1 MSDIKAQEDQLK
13 SKFGQL
19 KPKKGAPGAL
29 LGANKGRQYFDSGDY
44 AMEQAGVKTSS
55 QPVGTAIPKPETIP
69 HSSPA
74 SNSNNLS
81 SSPNQ
86 GQLPRERRGS
96 GEV

>member
-1 MSDIKAQEDQLK
+1 MSDLKAQEDQLK
-13 SKFGQL
+13 AKFGAL

-69 HSSPA
+69 HSSP
-74 SNSNNLS
+74 STNSNNLS
-81 SSPNQ
+81 SSPNS
-86 GQLPRERRGS
+86 GQVPKERRGS